1 MGKKKKNKTKK
12 NSKKNLGVSPNIG
25 GGDVSSN
32 IRSVSSDIR
41 SVSSDIRS
49 VSSDIGKVSS
59 NIGSVSSTPVKTGN
73 EKINKDKF
81 SFVNINDDGNIDTK
95 FREDIEELEVFS
107 DDEKSYQEKRK
118 VFVNLFLKFILT
130 IKKFIELL
138 LNKTADKIEK
148 QETFH
153 LFLWQLKKIIL
164 IMNSQNPMK
173 VKNNAF

>member
-1 MGKKKKNKTKK
+1 MGEKKKKGNNKLKK
-12 NSKKNLGVSPNIG
+12 K
-25 GGDVSSN
+25 DVSS
-32 IRSVSSDIR
+32 STEDVSS
-41 SVSSDIRS
+41 STEGVSSSTKD
-49 VSSDIGKVSS
+49 VSSSTKDVSS
-59 NIGSVSSTPVKTGN
+59 STKDVSSSTEGVSSSTKDPTSVK
-73 EKINKDKF
+73 ISKDKF
-81 SFVNINDDGNIDTK
+81 SFININETNIDGK
-95 FREDIEELEVFS
+95 YRQDISELEVFS
-107 DDEKSYQEKRK
+107 DDNKSYQEKRK
-118 VFVNLFLKFILT
+118 VFVELLLKFILT

>member
-1 MGKKKKNKTKK
+1 MERKQQENKKKDSKNFSSSTD
-12 NSKKNLGVSPNIG
+12 G
-25 GGDVSSN
+25 VSSN
-32 IRSVSSDIR
+32 KNV
-41 SVSSDIRS
+41 
-49 VSSDIGKVSS
+49 
-59 NIGSVSSTPVKTGN
+59 NSTSVKTGN

-81 SFVNINDDGNIDTK
+81 SFININDTNTDGIDIK
-95 FREDIEELEVFS
+95 YRQDMSELEVFS
-107 DDEKSYQEKRK
+107 NNDKSYQEKRK
-118 VFVNLFLKFILT
+118 VFVELLLKFILT

>member
-1 MGKKKKNKTKK
+1 MERKQQKENKKKDSKNFSSSTD
-12 NSKKNLGVSPNIG
+12 G
-25 GGDVSSN
+25 VSSN
-32 IRSVSSDIR
+32 KNV
-41 SVSSDIRS
+41 
-49 VSSDIGKVSS
+49 
-59 NIGSVSSTPVKTGN
+59 NSTSVKTGKAN
-73 EKINKDKF
+73 INKDKF
-81 SFVNINDDGNIDTK
+81 SFININDTNIDCI
-95 FREDIEELEVFS
+95 DIKYRQDISELEVFS
-107 DDEKSYQEKRK
+107 DDNKSYQEKRK
-118 VFVNLFLKFILT
+118 VFVELLLKFILT

>member
-1 MGKKKKNKTKK
+1 MKRKQQKENKRKDSKNVSSSTD
-12 NSKKNLGVSPNIG
+12 GVSSSTDG
-25 GGDVSSN
+25 VSSN
-32 IRSVSSDIR
+32 KNV
-41 SVSSDIRS
+41 
-49 VSSDIGKVSS
+49 
-59 NIGSVSSTPVKTGN
+59 NSTSVKTGN

-81 SFVNINDDGNIDTK
+81 SFININDTNTDGIDIK
-95 FREDIEELEVFS
+95 YRQDMSELEVFS
-107 DDEKSYQEKRK
+107 NNDKSYQEKRK
-118 VFVNLFLKFILT
+118 VFVELLLKFILT